1 MAVRQRWETG
11 GRGWGLDYG
20 RKACSEWGEGPE
32 WDLARIVFQRVQHH
46 DGRRSPGRLIGE
58 FFPSLCKCMVAICTV
73 ILLGEILVFKEFT
86 FELVINSLSREL
98 NKTSVSVI

>member
-1 MAVRQRWETG
+1 MPRWQERLEDGGKAKVGDRRQ
-11 GRGWGLDYG
+11 
-20 RKACSEWGEGPE
+20 GEGPE

-46 DGRRSPGRLIGE
+46 DGRRSPGWLIGE

-98 NKTSVSVI
+98 NKTSVNVI